1 MSIAE
6 YVQNK
11 SLFSTGKW
19 KAMTICL
26 YLFNGSLQFTSV
38 DFEYLQ
44 SHLIYFYFDQSIK
57 LVLKV
62 EKDKC

>member
-19 KAMTICL
+19 KAVTICL
-26 YLFNGSLQFTSV
+26 YLSLQFTSG
-38 DFEYLQ
+38 DF
-44 SHLIYFYFDQSIK
+44 
-57 LVLKV
+57 
-62 EKDKC
+62 